1 MVFSSIQFLFYFMPI
16 VMVGYFLTP
25 DSHKNKTL
33 FASSLIFYFF
43 GEPIYIGLLLFSIM
57 IDYFHSRIIDHHFGS
72 KKATTALMSSI
83 ILNVGLL
90 SIFKYSDFIIQNT
103 NKWFSTE
110 IPLLDI
116 PLPIGISFFT
126 FQTMSYTIDVYRG
139 HAKAQTSFLG
149 LGTYVSLFPQLIAG
163 PIVRYRTISKDLIQ
177 RQHNFDKG
185 FYGITRF
192 IIGLSKKVILANSFA
207 VLANEQLAASQPDV
221 LLYWLSG
228 AAYML
233 QIYYDFSGYS
243 DMAIGL
249 GSIFGFRFP
258 ENFNYPYS
266 AGSIT
271 EFWRRWHM
279 TLGQWFRDYVYI
291 PLGGNQK
298 SPLRTLFNLF
308 IVWALTGLWHGAS
321 WNYVLWGTGFAVILG
336 LEKKYLLNLLAKF
349 PKGLGH
355 IYVVMVMLLSF
366 VLFRFEDLSVVSRVY
381 QGMFGLSNLTLM
393 SQESLYLLKSYKVVL
408 VLGIIGSTPMVANI
422 TCLFTN
428 QMKGAKWIGIVEV
441 ASLFF
446 LFLLSTSYLV
456 DGSFNP
462 FLYFRF

>member
-1 MVFSSIQFLFYFMPI
+1 
-16 VMVGYFLTP
+16 
-25 DSHKNKTL
+25 
-33 FASSLIFYFF
+33 
-43 GEPIYIGLLLFSIM
+43 
-57 IDYFHSRIIDHHFGS
+57 
-72 KKATTALMSSI
+72 
-83 ILNVGLL
+83 
-90 SIFKYSDFIIQNT
+90 
-103 NKWFSTE
+103 
-110 IPLLDI
+110 
-116 PLPIGISFFT
+116 
-126 FQTMSYTIDVYRG
+126 
-139 HAKAQTSFLG
+139 
-149 LGTYVSLFPQLIAG
+149 
-163 PIVRYRTISKDLIQ
+163 
-177 RQHNFDKG
+177 
-185 FYGITRF
+185 
-192 IIGLSKKVILANSFA
+192 
-207 VLANEQLAASQPDV
+207 
-221 LLYWLSG
+221 
-228 AAYML
+228 
-233 QIYYDFSGYS
+233 
-243 DMAIGL
+243 
-249 GSIFGFRFP
+249 
-258 ENFNYPYS
+258 
-266 AGSIT
+266 
-271 EFWRRWHM
+271 M